1 MGRWLW
7 TSVLLVGKLCR
18 AFPLK
23 NVTSASKTMWIYLY
37 EIEKMLQYKMSID
50 RKIFCRVGIIN
61 EYFQEVYGQPEPIR
75 GSTAQ

>member
-1 MGRWLW
+1 
-7 TSVLLVGKLCR
+7 
-18 AFPLK
+18 
-23 NVTSASKTMWIYLY
+23 MWIYLY